1 MVLIVILFIFL
12 VASFIRYVRWLSLL
26 QEKEYRWDRLKL
38 LLFSPQGIRELIRV
52 IPRIT
57 DFSRSGLKRPKITG
71 RVLFICAMSCLF
83 VLKWWLVGSSIF
95 DLGAS
100 GSLQAPAAGTRFWLS
115 WWGGFYVLM
124 PLIVMLGSIPSS
136 LISRIQT
143 YLVLRKASRRLR
155 QATPTVIG
163 ITGSYG
169 KTSTKL
175 LLAHLL
181 QTKHAVF
188 VTPKSFNTR
197 YSVARNIEKEYRD
210 QPIAILE
217 YGAYAKGEIA
227 RLAQWF
233 PPNVAIITGLAPQH
247 MGLFGSVAAI
257 ILAKSEL
264 VAALPEAGVVLFNA
278 VAKDV
283 DKIVKTGQKSW
294 RFRHP
299 QAAPLTTILCDYH
312 KSALGFEYGL
322 NTDGNLTIE
331 YHGKTYVTQ
340 LAGLHMAEPV
350 EVAAVTARRFD
361 LSPIEIATALASYET
376 TGNFL
381 QLQKTKSG
389 AVVIDDGGTAN
400 PAGFSAAIAL
410 LLNAPQQKK
419 TVITSGIVD
428 LGTATQLV
436 HQRLAQELA
445 SKKVVVLYVG
455 EVGKTAFEAELG
467 ERCISDRAS
476 ILKHLQ
482 SLSVSDALLIE
493 GRMPGW
499 IAPVLKDLR

>member
-1 MVLIVILFIFL
+1 M
-12 VASFIRYVRWLSLL
+12 YLS
-26 QEKEYRWDRLKL
+26 
-38 LLFSPQGIRELIRV
+38 
-52 IPRIT
+52 
-57 DFSRSGLKRPKITG
+57 
-71 RVLFICAMSCLF
+71 
-83 VLKWWLVGSSIF
+83 
-95 DLGAS
+95 
-100 GSLQAPAAGTRFWLS
+100 
-115 WWGGFYVLM
+115 
-124 PLIVMLGSIPSS
+124 LIVMLGSIPSS

-155 QATPTVIG
+155 RAADCHWYHWFVWQD
-163 ITGSYG
+163 
-169 KTSTKL
+169 KQKL

-197 YSVARNIEKEYRD
+197 YSVARNIEKSIEIN
-210 QPIAILE
+210 QLQFLSMVP
-217 YGAYAKGEIA
+217 YAKGEIA

-340 LAGLHMAEPV
+340 LVMAHMAEPV

-361 LSPIEIATALASYET
+361 LSPIDC
-376 TGNFL
+376 NC
-381 QLQKTKSG
+381 
-389 AVVIDDGGTAN
+389 
-400 PAGFSAAIAL
+400 
-410 LLNAPQQKK
+410 
-419 TVITSGIVD
+419 TSFI
-428 LGTATQLV
+428 
-436 HQRLAQELA
+436 
-445 SKKVVVLYVG
+445 
-455 EVGKTAFEAELG
+455 
-467 ERCISDRAS
+467 
-476 ILKHLQ
+476 
-482 SLSVSDALLIE
+482 
-493 GRMPGW
+493 
-499 IAPVLKDLR
+499 